1 MTRGRVLL
9 VEDDAAWGELL
20 EKSLQRREFE
30 VRRCRTGDQALLV
43 LGSGFDPDT
52 VLTDLQMPGMSGIEL
67 CSRVTAMA
75 PDVPVVVI
83 TAFGSLETAVAAI
96 RAGAYDFVTKPV
108 EVDALAITL
117 ERAVQHRQL
126 SAEVKRLREV
136 VAELQRIEGLCGR
149 TRDAPKWAP
158 RSMDLDI
165 LLYGDLRSDEPGLV
179 LPRPDLL
186 VYLHLPME
194 RVRERIR
201 MRGRSY
207 EQSITAD
214 YLARLQ
220 DGYLDHL
227 QKSSAQRT
235 VVIDLGEAD
244 LLHDPAAFARVLELL
259 HQPHAP
265 GFQVASL

>member
-1 MTRGRVLL
+1 MMSSSKPEAEGIIALDTRTQVPLPYGYIAVEGLIGAGKTTLCKRLTERFQGRTVLEEFEDNPFL
-9 VEDDAAWGELL
+9 PKFYEDQQRYAFSVELSFLAQRYHQLKKVGERSLF
-20 EKSLQRREFE
+20 EPVTVADYSIGKSLVF
-30 VRRCRTGDQALLV
+30 A
-43 LGSGFDPDT
+43 
-52 VLTDLQMPGMSGIEL
+52 
-67 CSRVTAMA
+67 RVTLP
-75 PDVPVVVI
+75 PDEF
-83 TAFGSLETAVAAI
+83 ALFRDL
-96 RAGAYDFVTKPV
+96 YD
-108 EVDALAITL
+108 IMY
-117 ERAVQHRQL
+117 
-126 SAEVKRLREV
+126 S
-136 VAELQRIEGLCGR
+136 G
-149 TRDAPKWAP
+149 
-158 RSMDLDI
+158 
-165 LLYGDLRSDEPGLV
+165 

-244 LLHDPAAFARVLELL
+244 LLHDPVAFARVLELL
-259 HQPHAP
+259 HRSHAP